1 MALKEK
7 INTGKEYKDLLGRRI
22 YPKFRLC
29 GFKNDIPVVT
39 LYHLKQI
46 KIFGVSLL
54 RYKVKLYDKITTSSI
69 VEVSKWSEREFD
81 DWVVRAIKSYNTE
94 FASKESLKLM
104 LKEKNRI

>member
-1 MALKEK
+1 M
-7 INTGKEYKDLLGRRI
+7 G
-22 YPKFRLC
+22 

-81 DWVVRAIKSYNTE
+81 DWVVRAIASYNTE
-94 FASKESLKLM
+94 FASKKALKLM